1 MDKLKLLLVEN
12 SRTAR
17 AVMSKFLTESGFETA
32 TVASGPEA
40 QDYLAQNKVDLV
52 IMDVFMPIMNG
63 YEITKSIRESQSEYA
78 NIPIIAYTASQHE
91 QDKMLCLKSG
101 MNAVLVKS
109 DTNAELINWLNN
121 FQKSDEK
128 PH

>member
-17 AVMSKFLTESGFETA
+17 AVMSKFLTESGFEAA

-40 QDYLAQNKVDLV
+40 QDYLSQNTVDLV

-63 YEITKSIRESQSEYA
+63 YEVTKSIRESDTPYA
-78 NIPIIAYTASQHE
+78 NVPIIAYTASQHE

-101 MNAVLVKS
+101 MNTVLVKS
-109 DTNAELINWLNN
+109 DDNLELVNWLNN
-121 FQKSDEK
+121 FQKQNGV